1 MLVMQGMSLFD
12 VERTRGEDSHG
23 GLGLSPGESHGV
35 LGLGPGDSHGVLE
48 LGPGETQFVTV
59 TSKDAAAGQ
68 KRALWT
74 FLPSYSVEAAVQVER
89 GGRGNFGVRGG
100 DGDRGS

>member
-1 MLVMQGMSLFD
+1 MSLFD

-23 GLGLSPGESHGV
+23 VLGLGPGDSHGV
-35 LGLGPGDSHGVLE
+35 LELGPGDRQEVLELGPGDSHGVLE

-59 TSKDAAAGQ
+59 TSKDAAAGK

-74 FLPSYSVEAAVQVER
+74 FLPSYSVEAAVQVQREER
-89 GGRGNFGVRGG
+89 QL
-100 DGDRGS
+100 SIIYI